1 MEKITADTILNYL
14 KEAVESKKVLSE
26 EIWEDSAL
34 KLNMLLADEHLA
46 MEDLRTDV
54 AKKKFEILKAQEKRN
69 VALAEAEVEA
79 GDEYRIFR
87 LQQHKVD
94 RVEEFIKICKARAK
108 SSRGF

>member
-1 MEKITADTILNYL
+1 MEKITADTILNFL

-34 KLNMLLADEHLA
+34 KLNMLLADEHLTL
-46 MEDLRTDV
+46 EDLRIEV
-54 AKKKFEILKAQEKRN
+54 AKKKLDILKAHEKRN
-69 VALAEAEVEA
+69 VALADAEIEAS
-79 GDEYRIFR
+79 DEYRIFR

-94 RVEEFIKICKARAK
+94 RVEEFIKICKSRAK